1 MNLQIDGSDLVVP
14 NYVTIKATVG
24 ENVILPCEDP
34 DQEEIIVVEWSR
46 TDLGPES
53 VLLYRD
59 SQFDPIN
66 QDPSYRN
73 RVDLL
78 VRQIKKGDASLILQ
92 NTTTDDSGTYEC
104 YVVKT
109 TEMKLICSVSLVVA
123 PPPPPGECLSLD
135 QNQQLPGS
143 FPVRVGLRQGCPL
156 SPILLINFMDRI
168 SRPAKVLRGSVLV
181 ALGSHLCFLRMMWSY
196 WLHQDVICSSRWSGV

>member
-1 MNLQIDGSDLVVP
+1 MASSLPASLFLLSVVFWQFLSAAAQ

-123 PPPPPGECLSLD
+123 PPPPPGIPS
-135 QNQQLPGS
+135 S
-143 FPVRVGLRQGCPL
+143 
-156 SPILLINFMDRI
+156 SPPPASLLIRRVCHLLVFCPYCI
-168 SRPAKVLRGSVLV
+168 STLLMVS
-181 ALGSHLCFLRMMWSY
+181 
-196 WLHQDVICSSRWSGV
+196 